1 MMSKE
6 INRLVDQAERDVVR
20 QDFRTC
26 FAVEAGAGT
35 GKTTLLIER
44 ILALI
49 QNNRASLEQIAAITF
64 TEKAAGEL
72 KVRLREAIEKALPLS
87 PANAKET
94 LLEALGDLER
104 ASIST
109 IHSFCASLL
118 RERPVEASLDPNFE
132 PLDEM
137 GLDMLFQETW
147 EQWLGQE
154 IEKKA
159 KALQRALTLGM
170 KLDSLGYLVRQL
182 YDNRDL
188 LPSSPFPGSSFSTR
202 FFIET
207 LERET
212 EKIWTLAQSHCRK
225 EEDLGYRVIQ
235 TLVQKVGEL
244 RDALPDR
251 REGILLRELEI
262 KSQGDKRNWKPA
274 TSCEV
279 QKQVLKKLA
288 EDLKEVRHSIRADV
302 MAGLVEW
309 LKGFISVIQEEKAG
323 RGLLDFQD
331 LLIFARNLLKDNK
344 EIRKYFQERF
354 QYILVDEF
362 QDTDPLQV
370 EVVFFLSEKGAK
382 ADRWEDVDLEPGK
395 LFLVGDPKQSIYRF
409 RRADIETYEKAK
421 EKLGSKGANLNIIQN
436 FRTVPS
442 ILSWVNRIFAD
453 LIQPS
458 EEGHFQPS
466 YIDLV
471 PYPDRKEVVKAQ
483 PGIILLAPP
492 ASFEPSEAAVQQV
505 REMEAQSI
513 SALVE
518 EMIQETK
525 RKWMIFDKNQSGS
538 RPVRLRDMA
547 LLFPTLTGIEAY
559 EEALKARGI
568 PYRLEGGKEF
578 FLRQEVRSFLC
589 CLKSLDDPAD
599 QISLFAALRSPLF
612 AFSDEDIF
620 LFVSSG
626 NRLNYLQP
634 PPQKMNGLADAFSLL
649 RRLHEERNVRSI
661 SATVGELLS
670 QTKALEF
677 SLLRQGGEQ
686 VVANLRKIL
695 EQARV
700 FEKEKQATF
709 RRFVEWLETQ
719 REEGVREGESPWSE
733 EGEENVKLLTVHKA
747 KGLEFPVVFLANLAS
762 QRVRR
767 QEFIP
772 LRLQGSFELAVGEF
786 QTGGYQSAME
796 REKMKMEAEDRRLFY
811 VAATRARDHLVIPLF
826 WGKRKGF
833 FNLLEE
839 RLPEIGALHPWSV
852 VEGQLIA
859 GRGCFDLQPADKPP
873 LRLELGGRTG
883 EEQTPLQR
891 RNQWKASLHFVKE
904 KASQGI
910 PLFAPSSS
918 ASSLLEMP
926 PLLFDE
932 EAEGSGGPPEERGPA
947 FGLAFH
953 GVMERLDLA
962 GAGNLA
968 ELSRLKAMEQS
979 IPALAERLAAF
990 CRTCL
995 DHPLL
1000 DRARKAKRLFREV
1013 PFSAILDDQ
1022 TVEGKIDLL
1031 FEEQDGWVIVDYKTD
1046 DVSGEALE
1054 KRFPDYRE
1062 QGSWYARAV
1071 QKATGEKVKEVFFF
1085 FVRTGQVRTLTPGS
1099 SFPVRK

>member
-1 MMSKE
+1 MMNKE
-6 INRLVDQAERDVVR
+6 TNSLVDQAQREATRKEL
-20 QDFRTC
+20 TTS

-35 GKTTLLIER
+35 GKTTLLVER

-49 QNNRASLEQIAAITF
+49 QNERASLEEIVAITF

-72 KVRLREAIEKALPLS
+72 KVRLRQAIEKALFGS
-87 PANAKET
+87 SGRARET
-94 LLEALGDLER
+94 LVQALGDLER

-118 RERPVEASLDPNFE
+118 RERPVEASIDPNSE

-137 GLDMLFQETW
+137 GLDMLFRETW
-147 EQWLGQE
+147 EEWLGQE

-159 KALQRALTLGM
+159 EALRRALTLGM
-170 KLDSLGYLVRQL
+170 KLDSLARLVRQL

-188 LPSSPFPGSSFSTR
+188 LPSGPFPQVSYSTDV
-202 FFIET
+202 FIQN
-207 LERET
+207 LEKEV
-212 EKIWTLAQSHCRK
+212 EKTWALAQSDCRK
-225 EEDLGYRVIQ
+225 EEDLGYRIIQ
-235 TLVQKVGEL
+235 ALVQKAREL
-244 RDALPDR
+244 KDAPPDR
-251 REGILLRELEI
+251 REAILLRELEI

-274 TSCEV
+274 ISCDL
-279 QKQVLKKLA
+279 QKQALKKLA
-288 EDLKEVRHSIRADV
+288 EDLKGIRHSIRADV

-309 LKGFISVIQEEKAG
+309 LRGFIAVIQEEKAG

-354 QYILVDEF
+354 RYILVDEF

-370 EVVFFLSEKGAK
+370 EVVFFLAEKGAK

-421 EKLGSKGANLNIIQN
+421 ENLASKGADLTISQN

-442 ILSWVNRIFAD
+442 ILSWVNQIFAD

-466 YIDLV
+466 YVDLV
-471 PYPDRKEVVKAQ
+471 AHPDRKEVIKAQ
-483 PGIILLAPP
+483 PGIVLLAPP
-492 ASFEPSEAAVQQV
+492 PSFEPSKASVQQV
-505 REMEAQSI
+505 REIEAQSI
-513 SALVE
+513 SALLE
-518 EMIQETK
+518 EMTHATK
-525 RKWMIFDKNQSGS
+525 RKWMVFDKNERGS
-538 RPVRLRDMA
+538 RPLRLRDMA

-578 FLRQEVRSFLC
+578 FMRQEVRSFLC
-589 CLKSLDDPAD
+589 CLKALDDPAD
-599 QISLFAALRSPLF
+599 QISLFAALRSPF
-612 AFSDEDIF
+612 FGFSDEEIF

-626 NRLNYLQP
+626 NSLNYLQP
-634 PPQKMNGLADAFSLL
+634 QGQKANGLADAFSLL

-661 SATVGELLS
+661 SGTVAELLS

-686 VVANLRKIL
+686 VAANMRKIL
-695 EQARV
+695 DQARA
-700 FEKEKQATF
+700 FEKERQATF
-709 RRFVEWLETQ
+709 RRFVEWLESQ

-733 EGEENVKLLTVHKA
+733 EGEENVKLLTIHKA

-762 QRVRR
+762 QRIRQ
-767 QEFIP
+767 QEFIS
-772 LRLQGSFELAVGEF
+772 LRLQRTFELAVGEF
-786 QTGGYQSAME
+786 QTAGYQYALE
-796 REKMKMEAEDRRLFY
+796 QEKRKMEAEDRRLLY

-839 RLPEIGALHPWSV
+839 KLPEIDTVRPWSV
-852 VEGQLIA
+852 VDGQLIA
-859 GRGCFDLQPADKPP
+859 GRGCFDLQPMEKPP
-873 LRLELGGRTG
+873 LRMELGEPAK
-883 EEQTPLQR
+883 EEQSPLHR
-891 RNQWKASLHFVKE
+891 RNQWKASLHSIKE
-904 KASQGI
+904 KASQGL
-910 PLFAPSSS
+910 PLLAPSLS

-926 PLLFDE
+926 TSVLDE
-932 EAEGSGGPPEERGPA
+932 EAETSGGPPEEGGPS

-962 GAGNLA
+962 NAGNLA
-968 ELSRLKAMEQS
+968 ELSRLKTMEQG
-979 IPALAERLAAF
+979 IPTLAEKLATF
-990 CRTCL
+990 CRSCL

-1000 DRARKAKRLFREV
+1000 ERARRAKRLFREV
-1013 PFSAILDDQ
+1013 PFFAYLDDRI
-1022 TVEGKIDLL
+1022 VEGKIDLL
-1031 FEEQDGWVIVDYKTD
+1031 FEEPEGWVIVDYKTD
-1046 DVSGEALE
+1046 RVSGEALE
-1054 KRFPDYRE
+1054 HRFQGYRE
-1062 QGSWYARAV
+1062 QGNWYARAARKV
-1071 QKATGEKVKEVFFF
+1071 TGEKIKEVIFF
-1085 FVRTGQVRTLTPGS
+1085 FVRAGEVRTFKPGS
-1099 SFPVRK
+1099 SLPATN

>member
-1 MMSKE
+1 MGKE
-6 INRLVDQAERDVVR
+6 TNRLVDQAEREATR
-20 QDFRTC
+20 QKLATS

-35 GKTTLLIER
+35 GKTTLLVER

-49 QNNRASLEQIAAITF
+49 QNERASLEQIVAITF

-72 KVRLREAIEKALPLS
+72 KVRLREAIEKALSIS
-87 PANAKET
+87 PAHAREI
-94 LLEALGDLER
+94 LVQALGDLER

-118 RERPVEASLDPNFE
+118 RERPIEASIDPNSE

-159 KALQRALTLGM
+159 QPLRRALTLGM
-170 KLDSLGYLVRQL
+170 KLDSLARLVRQL

-188 LPSSPFPGSSFSTR
+188 LPSDPFPEVSYATEV
-202 FFIET
+202 FIKI
-207 LERET
+207 LEKEV
-212 EKIWTLAQSHCRK
+212 EKTWALAQSDCRK

-235 TLVQKVGEL
+235 ALVQTVKEL
-244 RDALPDR
+244 RDAPPDR
-251 REGILLRELEI
+251 REVILLRELEI

-274 TSCEV
+274 TSCDA
-279 QKQVLKKLA
+279 QKQALKKLA

-309 LKGFISVIQEEKAG
+309 LRGFISFIQEEKAG

-354 QYILVDEF
+354 RYVLVDEF

-370 EVVFFLSEKGAK
+370 EVVFFLAEKGAQ
-382 ADRWEDVDLEPGK
+382 ADRWEDVDLAPGK

-421 EKLGSKGANLNIIQN
+421 ERLASKGADLKIIQN

-458 EEGHFQPS
+458 EKGHFQPS

-471 PYPDRKEVVKAQ
+471 AYPERKEVVKDQ

-492 ASFEPSEAAVQQV
+492 PSFEPSEAAVQQV
-505 REMEAQSI
+505 REIEAQSI
-513 SALVE
+513 SALLE
-518 EMIQETK
+518 EMINETK
-525 RKWMIFDKNQSGS
+525 GKWMVFDKNERGS

-547 LLFPTLTGIEAY
+547 LLFPTLTGIEVY

-578 FLRQEVRSFLC
+578 FMRQEVRSLLC
-589 CLKSLDDPAD
+589 CLKALDDPAD
-599 QISLFAALRSPLF
+599 QISLFAALRSPFF
-612 AFSDEDIF
+612 AFSDEEIF

-626 NRLNYLQP
+626 NGLNYLQAP
-634 PPQKMNGLADAFSLL
+634 ARKANGLADAFSLL

-661 SATVGELLS
+661 SSTVAELLS

-686 VVANLRKIL
+686 VAANMRKIL
-695 EQARV
+695 DQARV
-700 FEKEKQATF
+700 FEKERQATF
-709 RRFVEWLETQ
+709 RRFVEWLESK

-762 QRVRR
+762 QRIRQ

-772 LRLQGSFELAVGEF
+772 LRLQATFELAVGEF
-786 QTGGYQSAME
+786 QTGGYESAME
-796 REKMKMEAEDRRLFY
+796 QEKRKMEAEDRRLLY

-839 RLPEIGALHPWSV
+839 KLPENDAIRPWSV
-852 VEGQLIA
+852 VDGQLIA
-859 GRGCFDLQPADKPP
+859 GRGCFDLQPMEKPP
-873 LRLELGGRTG
+873 LRLELAEPVK

-891 RNQWKASLHFVKE
+891 RNQWKASLHAIKE
-904 KASQGI
+904 KASQGL
-910 PLFAPSSS
+910 PLLAPSSS
-918 ASSLLEMP
+918 ASSLLDMP
-926 PLLFDE
+926 TSLFDE
-932 EAEGSGGPPEERGPA
+932 EAAGSAGPPEERGPA

-962 GAGNLA
+962 NAENLT
-968 ELSRLKAMEQS
+968 ELCRLKAMEQG
-979 IPALAERLAAF
+979 IPALAEKIAAF

-995 DHPLL
+995 HHPLL
-1000 DRARKAKRLFREV
+1000 ERARKAKRLFREV
-1013 PFSAILDDQ
+1013 PFSAYLDDHI
-1022 TVEGKIDLL
+1022 VEGKIDLL
-1031 FEEQDGWVIVDYKTD
+1031 FAEAEGWVIVDYKTD
-1046 DVSGEALE
+1046 HVSGEALE
-1054 KRFPDYRE
+1054 NRFRGYRE
-1062 QGSWYARAV
+1062 QGNWYARAAR
-1071 QKATGEKVKEVFFF
+1071 KATGEKIKEVIFF
-1085 FVRTGQVRTLTPGS
+1085 FVRSGEVRMLNPIS
-1099 SFPVRK
+1099 SLPDRK